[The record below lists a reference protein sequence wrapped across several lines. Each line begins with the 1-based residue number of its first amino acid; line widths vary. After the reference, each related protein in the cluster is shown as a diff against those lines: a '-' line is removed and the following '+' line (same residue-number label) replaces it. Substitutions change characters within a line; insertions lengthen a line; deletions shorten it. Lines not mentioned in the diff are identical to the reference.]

1 MHDKIIYRIF
11 ERLVVRMEENLYY
24 PVHYRD
30 YSDGRYRAWL
40 GVPYKSTKKPDNTY
54 KFGEDVDMGTDWFDS
69 KEKAIEEINT
79 QILLFL

>member
-1 MHDKIIYRIF
+1 MN
-11 ERLVVRMEENLYY
+11 MEEKLYY

-40 GVPYKSTKKPDNTY
+40 GTPRKAIKKPDNTC
-54 KFGEDVDMGTDWFDS
+54 KFGEEMDMGTDWFDS

-79 QILLFL
+79 QCSMIIEKEGFEYYGESK